1 MLKCFQIA
9 EIRVHLIVS
18 YLSYSVVFFRRNSF
32 TFQPVYWFWKIFWL
46 QMIYLSWKL
55 SAEGNFTCKIFYQP
69 TKTLY
74 LTFSSL
80 FSFFEDRFCC
90 GMVKRKNFL
99 HVVDLLFVT
108 RFLKYLFKLHYHEQ
122 CPINNIQVKCFQI
135 GQMYVIFLNMFS
147 QIERIADFIIL
158 VKWLWFLIATTN
170 FTNEWKLF
178 NLYREVLT
186 VQRSCELY
194 RHAIWRILKLC
205 NSGSNFYLNIVFLL
219 LLITFI
225 PSLRIFFLSSM
236 F

>member
-1 MLKCFQIA
+1 MNKTGCQKYGALVPTDSLPLFILKCFQIA

-18 YLSYSVVFFRRNSF
+18 YLSYSVVFFRRNSV

-80 FSFFEDRFCC
+80 FPFFEDRFCC

-108 RFLKYLFKLHYHEQ
+108 RFLKYLFRLHYHEQ

-135 GQMYVIFLNMFS
+135 GQNVCDIFWICFH
-147 QIERIADFIIL
+147 
-158 VKWLWFLIATTN
+158 
-170 FTNEWKLF
+170 KL
-178 NLYREVLT
+178 R
-186 VQRSCELY
+186 
-194 RHAIWRILKLC
+194 
-205 NSGSNFYLNIVFLL
+205 G
-219 LLITFI
+219 LLI
-225 PSLRIFFLSSM
+225 SS
-236 F
+236 FWSSDSDFW

>member
-1 MLKCFQIA
+1 MNKTGCQKYGALVPTDSLPLFILKCFQIA

-18 YLSYSVVFFRRNSF
+18 YLSYSVVFFRRNSV

-99 HVVDLLFVT
+99 HVVDLLFDT
-108 RFLKYLFKLHYHEQ
+108 RFLKHPFRLHYHEQ
-122 CPINNIQVKCFQI
+122 CPINNIQVKYSQI
-135 GQMYVIFLNMFS
+135 GQNVCNIFWICFHK
-147 QIERIADFIIL
+147 R
-158 VKWLWFLIATTN
+158 
-170 FTNEWKLF
+170 
-178 NLYREVLT
+178 R
-186 VQRSCELY
+186 
-194 RHAIWRILKLC
+194 
-205 NSGSNFYLNIVFLL
+205 G
-219 LLITFI
+219 LLI
-225 PSLRIFFLSSM
+225 LSFWSSDSD
-236 F
+236 FW